1 MDYLSNAGVFLIKT
15 LFGIYEIIILM
26 RFLMQVVRA
35 DFYNPISQFVVKA
48 SSPPLRPLRRLIP
61 GAAGMD
67 IASLVLLL
75 ILIIVELLLLS
86 LISNLPMPSVI
97 GLIALALVEMLKLT
111 IYVFMFSV
119 IILAILSWV
128 SPGGYNPVAN
138 LLYQI
143 TAPLMRPAR
152 RMLPP
157 MGGLDLSPMLVI
169 ISLYLLILLLVD
181 PLQNW
186 AGHLAYGVPLA
197 VLR

>member
-15 LFGIYEIIILM
+15 LFGIYEIIILL
-26 RFLMQVVRA
+26 RFLMQMVRA

-48 SSPPLRPLRRLIP
+48 TSLPLKPLRRIVP
-61 GAAGMD
+61 GWAGMD
-67 IASLVLLL
+67 IASLILLL
-75 ILIIVELLLLS
+75 MVIIIELLLLS
-86 LISNLPMPSVI
+86 LIANLPMPSAI
-97 GLIALALVEMLKLT
+97 GLIALAIVELIKLT
-111 IYVFMFSV
+111 INVFMFSV

-157 MGGLDLSPMLVI
+157 MGGLDLSPMVVI
-169 ISLYLLILLLVD
+169 IVLYLLILLLVD
-181 PLQNW
+181 PLQHW
-186 AGHLAYGVPLA
+186 AAGLAYGHLATQF
-197 VLR
+197 R

>member
-15 LFGIYEIIILM
+15 LFGIYEIIILL
-26 RFLMQVVRA
+26 RFLMQMVRA

-48 SSPPLRPLRRLIP
+48 TSLPLKPLRRLIP

-67 IASLVLLL
+67 MASLVLLL

-86 LISNLPMPSVI
+86 LVSTLPIPSVI

-111 IYVFMFSV
+111 INVFMFSV

-169 ISLYLLILLLVD
+169 IVLYLLILLLVD

>member
-15 LFGIYEIIILM
+15 LFGIYEIIILL
-26 RFLMQVVRA
+26 RFLMQMVRA

-48 SSPPLRPLRRLIP
+48 TSLPLKPLRRIIP
-61 GAAGMD
+61 GWAGMD
-67 IASLVLLL
+67 IASLILLL
-75 ILIIVELLLLS
+75 MVIIIELLLLS
-86 LISNLPMPSVI
+86 LVANLPMPSAI
-97 GLIALALVEMLKLT
+97 GLIALAIVELLKLT

-119 IILAILSWV
+119 IILAILSWI

-157 MGGLDLSPMLVI
+157 MGGLDLSPMVVI
-169 ISLYLLILLLVD
+169 IVLYLLILLLVD
-181 PLQNW
+181 PLQHW
-186 AGHLAYGVPLA
+186 AAGLAYGHLATQF
-197 VLR
+197 R

>member
-15 LFGIYEIIILM
+15 LFGIYEIIILL
-26 RFLMQVVRA
+26 RFLMQMVRA

-48 SSPPLRPLRRLIP
+48 TSLPLKPLRRIVP
-61 GAAGMD
+61 GWAGMD
-67 IASLVLLL
+67 IASLILLL
-75 ILIIVELLLLS
+75 MVIIIELLLLS
-86 LISNLPMPSVI
+86 LIANLPMPSAI
-97 GLIALALVEMLKLT
+97 GLIALAIVELLKLT
-111 IYVFMFSV
+111 INVFMFSV

-157 MGGLDLSPMLVI
+157 MGGLDLSPMVVI
-169 ISLYLLILLLVD
+169 IVLYLLILLLVD
-181 PLQNW
+181 PLQHW
-186 AGHLAYGVPLA
+186 AAGLAYGHLATQF
-197 VLR
+197 R

>member
-15 LFGIYEIIILM
+15 LFGIYEIIILL
-26 RFLMQVVRA
+26 RFLMQMVRA

-48 SSPPLRPLRRLIP
+48 TSLPLKPLRRLIP

-67 IASLVLLL
+67 MASLVLLL
-75 ILIIVELLLLS
+75 VVIIVELLLLS
-86 LISNLPMPSVI
+86 LVSTLPMPSAF
-97 GLIALALVEMLKLT
+97 GLVALALVELLKLT
-111 IYVFMFSV
+111 INVFLFSV

-138 LLYQI
+138 LLFQI

-169 ISLYLLILLLVD
+169 IALYLLILLLVD

-186 AGHLAYGVPLA
+186 AGHLAYGLPLA

>member
-15 LFGIYEIIILM
+15 LFGIYEIIILL
-26 RFLMQVVRA
+26 RFLMQMVRA

-48 SSPPLRPLRRLIP
+48 TSLPLKPLRRIIP
-61 GAAGMD
+61 GWAGMD
-67 IASLVLLL
+67 IASLILLL
-75 ILIIVELLLLS
+75 MVIIIELLLLS
-86 LISNLPMPSVI
+86 LIANLPMPSAI
-97 GLIALALVEMLKLT
+97 GLIALAIVELLKLT
-111 IYVFMFSV
+111 INVFMFSV

-157 MGGLDLSPMLVI
+157 MGGLDLSPMVVI
-169 ISLYLLILLLVD
+169 IVLYLLILLLVD
-181 PLQNW
+181 PLQHW
-186 AGHLAYGVPLA
+186 AAGLAYGHLATQF
-197 VLR
+197 R

>member
-15 LFGIYEIIILM
+15 LFGIYEIIILL
-26 RFLMQVVRA
+26 RFLMQIVRA

-48 SSPPLRPLRRLIP
+48 TSLPLKPLRRLIP

-67 IASLVLLL
+67 MASLVLLL
-75 ILIIVELLLLS
+75 VVIIVELLLLS
-86 LISNLPMPSVI
+86 LVSTLPMPSAF
-97 GLIALALVEMLKLT
+97 GLVALALVELLKLT
-111 IYVFMFSV
+111 INVFLFSV

-138 LLYQI
+138 LLFQI

-169 ISLYLLILLLVD
+169 IALYLLILLLVD

-186 AGHLAYGVPLA
+186 AGHLAYGLPLA

>member
-15 LFGIYEIIILM
+15 LFGIYEIIILL
-26 RFLMQVVRA
+26 RFLMQMVRA

-48 SSPPLRPLRRLIP
+48 TSLPLKPLRRLIP

-67 IASLVLLL
+67 MASLVLLL
-75 ILIIVELLLLS
+75 IVIIVELLLLS
-86 LISNLPMPSVI
+86 LVSTLPMPSVI
-97 GLIALALVEMLKLT
+97 GLIPLALVELLNLT
-111 IYVFMFSV
+111 INVFMFSV
-119 IILAILSWV
+119 IILAVLSWV

-169 ISLYLLILLLVD
+169 ITLYLLILLLVD

>member
-15 LFGIYEIIILM
+15 LFGIYEIIILL
-26 RFLMQVVRA
+26 RFLMQMVRA

-48 SSPPLRPLRRLIP
+48 TSLPLKPLRRLIP

-67 IASLVLLL
+67 MASLVLLL
-75 ILIIVELLLLS
+75 VVIIIELLLLS
-86 LISNLPMPSVI
+86 LVSTLPMPSAF
-97 GLIALALVEMLKLT
+97 GLAALALVELLKLT
-111 IYVFMFSV
+111 INVFLFSV

-138 LLYQI
+138 LLFQI

-169 ISLYLLILLLVD
+169 IALYLLILLLVD

-186 AGHLAYGVPLA
+186 AGHLAYGLPLA

>member
-169 ISLYLLILLLVD
+169 IALYMLILLLVD